1 MSIPKEKLEQW
12 KRQGD
17 DQKSS
22 KTYHMILQLLTDY
35 CSDIVDVN
43 NENVFLQG
51 SYANHTNIKD
61 DSDIDVVVL
70 AYDVFANN
78 AREVL
83 NPIQLNEFK
92 KTYSPSTKTLEWF
105 KEALYQRLNG
115 KQISGQTVIM
125 ERGCKTIKF
134 NQSEEFWQYVPADI
148 VPAFEY
154 RKYTGSNGIRKED
167 QMEGIKIYDSSK
179 QQEIVNFPKLH
190 KKNGE
195 DKNSVSRTNGNYK
208 ETVRIFK
215 QMRNHLIDLGAIDE
229 NLMPS
234 YGLEC
239 MMYNVPDTLFKED
252 LVERVD
258 LIIQWLITNVKDSF
272 VEQSRMRLLFDE
284 TLKIEDA
291 KIFINACQWL
301 SNNWR

>member
-1 MSIPKEKLEQW
+1 MSIPYEQLEKW
-12 KRQGD
+12 KKRGD
-17 DQKSS
+17 DKKSS
-22 KTYHMILQLLTDY
+22 KTYELIVQLLREY
-35 CSDIVDVN
+35 CGDIVDVN
-43 NENVFLQG
+43 SDNVFLQG

-70 AYDVFANN
+70 ADDVFSNN
-78 AREVL
+78 ARDVL
-83 NPIQLNEFK
+83 NQIQLNEFLE
-92 KTYSPSTKTLEWF
+92 TYSPSTKTLGWF
-105 KEALYQRLNG
+105 KDALYQRLNG
-115 KQISGQTVIM
+115 KQISGQIVIM

-134 NQSEEFWQYVPADI
+134 NQDGELWQYVPVDI

-154 RKYTGSNGIRKED
+154 RNYTGRNGIKKEY
-167 QMEGIKIYDSSK
+167 QIEGIKIYDSCK
-179 QQEIVNFPKLH
+179 GEEKVNYPKLH

-195 DKNSVSRTNGNYK
+195 DKNSVIRTNGNYK
-208 ETVRIFK
+208 ETVRVFK
-215 QMRNHLIDLGAIDE
+215 QMRNHLIDLGVIDE

-258 LIIQWLITNVKDSF
+258 SIIQWLITNVKDSF
-272 VEQSRMRLLFDE
+272 VEQSSMRLLFDE
-284 TLKIEDA
+284 TLKIEEA
-291 KIFINACQWL
+291 RIFIKACQWL